1 MSPSILVKDCS
12 TQQFVKVFTTSS
24 ELIAFLDGEKQL
36 GVDVQSKYLI
46 YKFNVD
52 QVFNVDD
59 AINAIKTFDY
69 LPDYDEYEAQ

>member
-12 TQQFVKVFTTSS
+12 TQQFVKIFTTSS